1 MPTYYHKETGK
12 RFLFI
17 HIPRTG
23 GRFLQENFK
32 LNGFESE
39 QKIWKSI
46 DGIEIT
52 HLSRELYEKHLNVKG
67 IPHIAIIRDPLE
79 RYLSLSS
86 YSFHPKDWFRRQ
98 VDYLTKDTF
107 LWKFEDGFGNDF
119 SDWIGKILDMDFVI
133 REFDKNYIYNEIGQK
148 LTLEYMQPNYKKIS
162 NTVEISNYV
171 KSYYS
176 EDYDLWLTS

>member
-1 MPTYYHKETGK
+1 MPTYHHKETGK

-86 YSFHPKDWFRRQ
+86 YSFHPKDWFMRQ

-148 LTLEYMQPNYKKIS
+148 LTLEYMEPNYKKIS

-176 EDYDLWLTS
+176 EDYDLWGIS

>member
-1 MPTYYHKETGK
+1 MPTYHHKETGK

-79 RYLSLSS
+79 RYLSLRS
-86 YSFHPKDWFRRQ
+86 YSFHPKDWFMRQ

-119 SDWIGKILDMDFVI
+119 NNWIGKILDMDFTI
-133 REFDKNYIYNEIGQK
+133 RELDKNYIYNEIEEK
-148 LTLEYMQPNYKKIS
+148 LILEYTEPNYKKMS
-162 NTVEISNYV
+162 GTMEISNYV

-176 EDYDLWLTS
+176 QDYDLWMSS